1 MLKPYM
7 SYRINFIG
15 NLIYLVEFMARLNSV
30 KPILNN
36 DVILNGIYIT
46 YLNYYSSSI
55 SADNIKNQSL
65 FIMFL

>member
-1 MLKPYM
+1 MLMLKPYM

-36 DVILNGIYIT
+36 DIT
-46 YLNYYSSSI
+46 LTFPL
-55 SADNIKNQSL
+55 SL
-65 FIMFL
+65 YTLCVTIFSFL